1 MKVKHIENK
10 GKYEK
15 LKYNYDAFIHVA
27 ARLKQTNG
35 IKGHFSVCFGTEIRL
50 K

>member
-15 LKYNYDAFIHVA
+15 LKYNYDAFIA

-35 IKGHFSVCFGTEIRL
+35 IKGLFSVCFVTEIRL